1 MLQPQRIN
9 VCLPTLCDPC
19 LWSWLGFA
27 LFCLENLLYIALS
40 LSLSN
45 YISPFGNISQGCCVS
60 NNLVW
65 HVRACFFCL
74 AGHLSH
80 SVNPHDSYTPTPYHV
95 LPVFLSSFLFSLPI
109 ANHLLMIMSLLKDEY
124 ILLWNQSHHIF
135 ACNLEQQ
142 NVLLI
147 SVADSLVAYRLKYS
161 DISCVSTK
169 TLKTCKAMCLPRAQ
183 LEPINIFAV

>member
-1 MLQPQRIN
+1 MGKYTF
-9 VCLPTLCDPC
+9 VCLCVFSTCCVVLCLLYFSCLCSAHAPATKDQCVLANPLWSMFVELTGLCLVLFGQPTLHCPV
-19 LWSWLGFA
+19 
-27 LFCLENLLYIALS
+27 LF
-40 LSLSN
+40 SLSN
-45 YISPFGNISQGCCVS
+45 YISPFGIISQSCFHV
-60 NNLVW
+60 LVW
-65 HVRACFFCL
+65 YVRACVFCL

-135 ACNLEQQ
+135 ACNWEQQ

-147 SVADSLVAYRLKYS
+147 SVADSLVAYRLKY
-161 DISCVSTK
+161 
-169 TLKTCKAMCLPRAQ
+169 
-183 LEPINIFAV
+183 